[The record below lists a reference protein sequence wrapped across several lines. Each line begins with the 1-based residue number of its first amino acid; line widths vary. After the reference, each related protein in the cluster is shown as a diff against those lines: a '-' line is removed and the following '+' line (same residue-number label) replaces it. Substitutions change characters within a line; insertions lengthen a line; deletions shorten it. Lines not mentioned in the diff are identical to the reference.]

1 MKRLLTL
8 YVALIA
14 VFGLLFLQSCSAESE
29 ITTFDQARTMEFNR
43 VNLEKKW
50 LTTFYAFTPDC
61 PARIRTSL
69 QLSSVEINLKD
80 SHFSLLDRY
89 SLIEDKGTYKFDGD
103 EITLHSSSDE
113 VLKLLIK
120 TFNSEEL
127 ILEVLDHPYLKE
139 IELIN
144 IK

>member
-1 MKRLLTL
+1 MKRLLPL
-8 YVALIA
+8 FVAVIA

-29 ITTFDQARTMEFNR
+29 ITTFDEARTMEFNR

-61 PARIRTSL
+61 PSNIRTSL
-69 QLSSVEINLKD
+69 QLSSIEIALKD
-80 SHFSLLDRY
+80 SHFTLHDRY
-89 SLIEDKGTYKFDGD
+89 SLIDASGSYQFKGE
-103 EITLHSSSDE
+103 EITLKSTGEED
-113 VLKLLIK
+113 LKLVVK

-127 ILEVLDHPYLKE
+127 ILEVLNHPYLTE

-144 IK
+144 IR